1 MDLNIV
7 SVRDHSA
14 ILQDPLGGELHVR
27 LVDPGDGTYA
37 SMLRV
42 EPDDRTPEEVLG

>member
-14 ILQDPLGGELHVR
+14 VLQDPLGGELHVG

-37 SMLRV
+37 PMLGV
-42 EPDDRTPEEVLG
+42 ESDDRTPEEVLG